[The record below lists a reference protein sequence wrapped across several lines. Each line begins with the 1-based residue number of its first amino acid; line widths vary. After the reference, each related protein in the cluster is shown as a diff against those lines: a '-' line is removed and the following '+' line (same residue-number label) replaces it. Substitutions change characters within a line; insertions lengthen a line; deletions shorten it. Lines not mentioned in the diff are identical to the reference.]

1 MPTCRPSL
9 FPTLAL
15 SALLA
20 MLPLGVGYFT
30 IAVTLLA
37 MSLAF
42 IAAPIAVWTGLATAN
57 VDYAGW
63 QVVGLDGTAWG
74 TSAEA
79 WMLPLM
85 LLGGVLLLFIT
96 LHVARG
102 IGRLHGMLAKHL
114 LVKSAQYN

>member
-1 MPTCRPSL
+1 
-9 FPTLAL
+9 
-15 SALLA
+15 
-20 MLPLGVGYFT
+20 G
-30 IAVTLLA
+30 
-37 MSLAF
+37 
-42 IAAPIAVWTGLATAN
+42 VWTGLGSAS

-63 QVVGLDGTAWG
+63 QVVGWDGTVWG

-114 LVKSAQYN
+114 LVKSAQYS